1 MGRVLVIEFD
11 EQDTPVF
18 EEIMRALKQHPAFE
32 RMRLNNDTILELPGL
47 KIYPDSRK
55 IFCGRREVNLT
66 TKEYEL
72 LCLLV
77 ANKGIVL
84 TYERIYQNVWGEEGP
99 GNESTIVGC
108 HMRNLRGKLYAA
120 SPDPSFTI
128 RCVREVGY
136 CLEIDKTRHKTVRR

>member
-1 MGRVLVIEFD
+1 MGRILVIEFD

-18 EEIMRALKQHPAFE
+18 EQIMRALKQHPAFE

-55 IFCGRREVNLT
+55 IFCGNKEVNLT

-72 LCLLV
+72 LCFFA

-84 TYERIYQNVWGEEGP
+84 TYGQIYQKVWGEEGL
-99 GNESTIVGC
+99 GSEINTVGC
-108 HMRNLRGKLYAA
+108 HIRNLRKKLYAA
-120 SPDPSFTI
+120 SPDSPLTI
-128 RCVREVGY
+128 RCIRKVGY
-136 CLEIDKTRHKTVRR
+136 CLEIGKTKYKTKHR

>member
-32 RMRLNNDTILELPGL
+32 RMRLNNNTILELFGL
-47 KIYPDSRK
+47 KIYPESRK
-55 IFCGRREVNLT
+55 VFCGCREVNLT

-84 TYERIYQNVWGEEGP
+84 TYERIYQRVWVRK
-99 GNESTIVGC
+99 SLATRV
-108 HMRNLRGKLYAA
+108 
-120 SPDPSFTI
+120 PS
-128 RCVREVGY
+128 
-136 CLEIDKTRHKTVRR
+136 